1 MTVIQRPICLQR
13 NCTSRHA
20 GAFTLIELLV
30 VIAIIGILASMLLPA
45 LNKAREKGRV
55 AVCVSNLH
63 QITVA
68 IRLYSDDN
76 AQQMPPASYGSGASE
91 GPWPK
96 LLGPYMPRR
105 GANATSLANRTFI
118 CPSAQ
123 YPGFQNQNLGYTYA
137 CTSAMLGHQPG
148 GSASSLTVGLPRKD
162 IEVET
167 NPSET
172 PLIVE
177 GMQDQTKIGTGADC
191 LSNCSWSSGSYNA
204 GKDLSYGSPSACKN
218 LDFRHSGGM
227 NILYYD
233 GSVRMVTYAQAQ
245 LISECLWDGLKLSS
259 CKTATGGTGGY

>member
-1 MTVIQRPICLQR
+1 
-13 NCTSRHA
+13 
-20 GAFTLIELLV
+20 
-30 VIAIIGILASMLLPA
+30 MLLPA
-45 LNKAREKGRV
+45 LNKAREKGRT

-63 QITVA
+63 QIMVA

-76 AQQMPPASYGSGASE
+76 AQQMPPASYGSTGV

-105 GANATSLANRTFI
+105 GGLTSSMANRTFI

-123 YPGFQNQNLGYTYA
+123 YLGFLNQNLGFTYA
-137 CTSAMLGHQPG
+137 CTGAMLGHALAG
-148 GSASSLTVGLPRKD
+148 TGLTVSQPRKD
-162 IEVET
+162 IEIET

-204 GKDLSYGSPSACKN
+204 SKDLSCGGPSCCKN
-218 LDFRHSGGM
+218 LDFRHTGGM

-233 GSVRMVTYAQAQ
+233 GSVRMATYIKAQ
-245 LISECLWDGLKLSS
+245 LISECLWDGEKLSS
-259 CKTATGGTGGY
+259 CKTATGGVGAF